1 MILVFSLVMHRML
14 CVALSFVFAN
24 TSYVILGCW
33 RVAVSTAV
41 RAKRARQDL
50 TSFFCQS
57 DVSRALESS
66 APRADRGRAGG
77 SIDRNS

>member
-33 RVAVSTAV
+33 RVAVSTACV
-41 RAKRARQDL
+41 PNERDNKISRQ
-50 TSFFCQS
+50 FF
-57 DVSRALESS
+57 VS
-66 APRADRGRAGG
+66 PT
-77 SIDRNS
+77 